1 MHHQEEAIE
10 WPGQRAQPLWRKIL
24 RSRSASQ
31 WPLLCSE
38 CISLT
43 CSVHLGQ
50 GDQGEGSRWP
60 RWPWLSRF
68 PAREFARPMRAR
80 ICTRMHQCNALH
92 MQMIAG
98 STQVPTHSGK
108 LTNSPKP
115 SCKPLSFFRQRF
127 KKLQK
132 THIVLEI
139 QKLNIFN

>member
-1 MHHQEEAIE
+1 MQQEEAIE
-10 WPGQRAQPLWRKIL
+10 WPRQRAQPFWRQIL
-24 RSRSASQ
+24 RSRSARR

-60 RWPWLSRF
+60 RWPCQSRF

-80 ICTRMHQCNALH
+80 ICTRMQQCNALH

-108 LTNSPKP
+108 LTNSPQP
-115 SCKPLSFFRQRF
+115 LDASLSFVLRRLKKHQR
-127 KKLQK
+127 L
-132 THIVLEI
+132 
-139 QKLNIFN
+139 